1 VDNSKKAARKVPDI
15 LCCFFWDKE
24 RICKKMLYFAAV
36 RIILTV
42 VHICTTVL
50 HNGRHERAATQ
61 AYAA

>member
-1 VDNSKKAARKVPDI
+1 
-15 LCCFFWDKE
+15 
-24 RICKKMLYFAAV
+24 MLYFAAV

-61 AYAA
+61 VKHMRLTITTTLRKLMFQFIIKRRNRHSGK